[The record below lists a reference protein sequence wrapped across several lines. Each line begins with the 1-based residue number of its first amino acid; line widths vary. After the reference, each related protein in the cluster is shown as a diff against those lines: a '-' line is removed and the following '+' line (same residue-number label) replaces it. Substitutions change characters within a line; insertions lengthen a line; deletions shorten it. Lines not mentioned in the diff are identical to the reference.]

1 MGYPCYAADNP
12 NVAVIRPITIRSL
25 STAVAAP
32 NAIGTCRFATEREEK
47 RDLDAGKTAR
57 LSVSV

>member
-32 NAIGTCRFATEREEK
+32 NAIGTCRFAK
-47 RDLDAGKTAR
+47 
-57 LSVSV
+57 